1 MREAARRGDTL
12 PRRFMRI
19 LFHCRLS
26 CNTAAANHVG
36 EGEDYDVVVGHG
48 RNGAGWAKLVLYP
61 CGDLKVSPG

>member
-48 RNGAGWAKLVLYP
+48 RNGAKSVLYP
-61 CGDLKVSPG
+61 RGDLKVSPG